1 MAASIFI
8 EQESGTSR
16 GWVHPHNGYYAGDFT
31 GPRNTRRPQT
41 TFNPAWELPRSTR
54 RHTNNQMGGA

>member
-41 TFNPAWELPRSTR
+41 RFNGAWEPHRTGGPASSP
-54 RHTNNQMGGA
+54 MGRA